1 MKIRSINPVENG
13 LVINLVDALLG
24 AITPNFRAVLLRQD
38 ADHASLTFLLEHESA
53 ADRAEIDD
61 IVFEFQALEP
71 TLPLEV
77 SIVVDSASLTKYA
90 HLGRMVFARKEQE

>member
-1 MKIRSINPVENG
+1 MEVRTVNPGENG

-24 AITPNFRAVLLRQD
+24 AITPNFRAVLLRLD
-38 ADHASLTFLLEHESA
+38 ADQAALTFLLERESA

-61 IVFEFQALEP
+61 IVFEFQAIEP
-71 TLPLEV
+71 TLPLQV
-77 SIVVDSASLTKYA
+77 SIIVDSASLTKYA